1 MELRHLHYFL
11 AVAEEGN
18 FTRAAERVH
27 VAQSG
32 ISTHIKS
39 LERELGQ
46 QLFVR
51 KPRGVTLTAAGAAL
65 LPHAVQVLDAVAA
78 GRASVEALSGLL
90 TGHVAIG
97 TITSIS
103 PRSIDLPELLA
114 SFHRRHPGVGISL
127 VEDTAAILAHRV
139 YDNDLDI
146 AFTSLTDEPVA
157 GMRSRP
163 LRSERMVAAL
173 PPGDP
178 LARRRRLP
186 LSALSGRS
194 LIALPEGSG
203 LRRRLDQT
211 LAREGVRAQVAFEA
225 SDPDVLVALAG
236 KGLGLALVPE
246 SALVGDG
253 RVVGVEVDGLP
264 RGHLGMLWRDGR
276 GGAPAARAFV
286 EHIAQLVTPAGA
298 G

>member
-146 AFTSLTDEPVA
+146 AFTSLTDEPAA

-163 LRSERMVAAL
+163 LRSERIVAAL

>member
-146 AFTSLTDEPVA
+146 AFTSLTDEPVP

>member
-157 GMRSRP
+157 GMHSRP